1 MKLEKERWICAS
13 KTAPF
18 CLLVIAVF
26 VWPGQRLEASIKRL
40 GSEYSVLGRQIGD
53 QFFPK
58 LALNESGGY
67 LVWQDNNVDG
77 DGLGISAVKLDAN
90 FNAVRGAFR
99 VNQVAKGEQ
108 QRPTVALLDNGGAAF
123 AWESNGDIFVRFVNG
138 AGVFVGPEQT
148 ANTYLPSL
156 QRDPAIATLKNGD
169 VVVVWGSMGQDGS
182 LQGVFGQI
190 FDPRGNKIGKE
201 FMVNQSTL
209 FNQRSPA
216 VAALPQ
222 GNFVVSW
229 ISERL
234 GRLGS
239 QTSGRELTV
248 AGGERYQVNLYGRLF
263 DEHGNGVTNELFW
276 GEPSTIDANPAVA
289 VLDDGFAVFT
299 SGHDNVERVFDS
311 SEMQSG
317 WDIYGRAY
325 DFIGA
330 PRGERFLV
338 NQTTHNHQMIPA
350 VVSLDG
356 TVFVT
361 WTSLGRNGYRKGV
374 FGRIVNPSA
383 PLDSSP
389 EFSII
394 NRETGDQQMLPSVAG
409 EGNRALLVWSGFSG
423 GRDSFD
429 LKAQKYAAGSLL
441 QEPEP
446 PFVFGAGFWS
456 LGVSWIAVDG
466 VESYEVYLDDADA
479 PVIVSKNTH
488 TFTGLNAGT
497 EHSVRIAYVFP
508 NGEKSPQSSPG
519 VARTWGRD
527 ENFDGLPDEWQR
539 SYWGENSD
547 NWPDK
552 NSDSDGDGASNFDE
566 LLAGTNPSDSTSLL
580 QTAIISSGQGLRLR
594 WNTQPG
600 GFYQVRISTDV
611 RSWFDVGTPR
621 LAVDVFDSISIGN
634 NQGIAVYRVLRLK

>member
-1 MKLEKERWICAS
+1 MKLKKERLVCAS
-13 KTAPF
+13 RTAAF
-18 CLLVIAVF
+18 CLLVTVF
-26 VWPGQRLEASIKRL
+26 IWPGQRLESSIKRL

-58 LALNESGGY
+58 LAVNDSGGY

-90 FNAVRGAFR
+90 FNAVQGVFR
-99 VNQVAKGEQ
+99 VNQAAKGEQ
-108 QRPTVALLDNGGAAF
+108 QRPTVTLLGNGGAAF
-123 AWESNGDIFVRFVNG
+123 AWESNGDIFVRFVNSD
-138 AGVFVGPEQT
+138 GVFIGPEQT

-156 QRDPAIATLKNGD
+156 QRDPAMAALKND
-169 VVVVWGSMGQDGS
+169 NVVVVWGSMGQDGS

-190 FDPRGNKIGKE
+190 FDPQGNKIGKE
-201 FMVNQSTL
+201 FMVSQSTL

-234 GRLGS
+234 GP
-239 QTSGRELTV
+239 QTNGGELT
-248 AGGERYQVNLYGRLF
+248 ATGGERHRVNLYGRVF
-263 DEHGNGVTNELFW
+263 DEHGNGVTNELLW

-338 NQTTHNHQMIPA
+338 NQTTYNHQMIPA
-350 VVSLDG
+350 VASLDG
-356 TVFVT
+356 SVFVT
-361 WTSLGRNGYRKGV
+361 WTSVGQDGHREGV
-374 FGRIVNPSA
+374 FGRIINPSA

-389 EFSII
+389 EFPI
-394 NRETGDQQMLPSVAG
+394 NTETGNQQMLPTVAG
-409 EGNRALLVWSGFSG
+409 GGNRALLVWSGFSG

-429 LKAQKYAAGSLL
+429 LKAQKYTAGSLL
-441 QEPEP
+441 PEPDP

-456 LGVSWIAVDG
+456 LGVSWMAVEG
-466 VESYEVYLDDADA
+466 VESYEVYLNDADA
-479 PVIVSKNTH
+479 PVIVSENAH

-497 EHSVRIAYVFP
+497 EHSVRIAYVFS
-508 NGEKSPQSSPG
+508 NGEKSTQSSPG

-539 SYWGENSD
+539 SYWGED
-547 NWPDK
+547 ADRWPDR

-600 GFYQVRISTDV
+600 GFYQVKVSTDV

>member
-1 MKLEKERWICAS
+1 MKLKKERLACAS
-13 KTAPF
+13 RMAAF
-18 CLLVIAVF
+18 CLLTAVF
-26 VWPGQRLEASIKRL
+26 VWPGQLLEASIKRV

-77 DGLGISAVKLDAN
+77 DGLGISAVKMDAN

-99 VNQVAKGEQ
+99 VNQAAKGEQ
-108 QRPTVALLDNGGAAF
+108 QRPAVALLGNGAAF
-123 AWESNGDIFVRFVNG
+123 AWESNGDISVRFVNG
-138 AGVFVGPEQT
+138 AGVFIGPEQT

-156 QRDPAIATLKNGD
+156 QRDPAMATLKNGNL
-169 VVVVWGSMGQDGS
+169 VVIWGSMEQDGS

-190 FDPRGNKIGKE
+190 FDPQGNKIGKE
-201 FMVNQSTL
+201 FMVHQSSL

-216 VAALPQ
+216 VAALPR

-234 GRLGS
+234 DAQASR
-239 QTSGRELTV
+239 REELTIT
-248 AGGERYQVNLYGRLF
+248 GGERYQVSLFLRVF
-263 DEHGNGVTNELFW
+263 DERGNGVTDELSW
-276 GEPSTIDANPAVA
+276 GESSMIDANPAVA
-289 VLDDGFAVFT
+289 VLGDGFMVFT
-299 SGHDNVERVFDS
+299 SGHNNVERVFDS

-325 DFIGA
+325 DFTGA

-338 NQTTHNHQMIPA
+338 NQATYNHQMIPA
-350 VVSLDG
+350 VASLDG
-356 TVFVT
+356 SVFVT
-361 WTSLGRNGYRKGV
+361 WTSAGQDGHREGV
-374 FGRIVNPSA
+374 FGRLINPSA

-389 EFSII
+389 EFSI
-394 NRETGDQQMLPSVAG
+394 NTKTGNQQMLPTVAG
-409 EGNRALLVWSGFSG
+409 GGNRTLLVWSGFSG

-441 QEPEP
+441 PEPET

-456 LGVSWIAVDG
+456 LGVSWIAVEG

-479 PVIVSKNTH
+479 PVIVSENAH
-488 TFTGLNAGT
+488 TFTGLNAGA
-497 EHSVRIAYVFP
+497 EHSVRIAYVFS

-539 SYWGENSD
+539 SYWGED
-547 NWPDK
+547 ADHWPDG
-552 NSDSDGDGASNFDE
+552 NSDSDGDGAGNFDE
-566 LLAGTNPSDSTSLL
+566 LLAGTDPSDSTSLL
-580 QTAIISSGQGLRLR
+580 RTAIISSGQGLRLR

-600 GFYQVRISTDV
+600 GFYQVKVSTDV

-621 LAVDVFDSISIGN
+621 LAVDIFDSISIGKS

>member
-1 MKLEKERWICAS
+1 MKLKKERLVCAS
-13 KTAPF
+13 RTATF
-18 CLLVIAVF
+18 CLLAIAVF
-26 VWPGQRLEASIKRL
+26 VWPGQRLEASVKRF
-40 GSEYSVLGRQIGD
+40 GSEYSVLGRQVGD

-90 FNAVRGAFR
+90 FNAVRGAFL
-99 VNQVAKGEQ
+99 VNQAAKGEQ
-108 QRPTVALLDNGGAAF
+108 QRPNVTLLGNGGGAF
-123 AWESNGDIFVRFVNG
+123 AWESNGDIFVRFVDS
-138 AGVFVGPEQT
+138 AGVFLGPEQT

-156 QRDPAIATLKNGD
+156 QRDPAMAALKNGN

-190 FDPRGNKIGKE
+190 FNPQGNKIGKE

-234 GRLGS
+234 GA

-248 AGGERYQVNLYGRLF
+248 TGGERYRVSLYGRVF
-263 DEHGNGVTNELFW
+263 NEQGNGVTNELLW

-299 SGHDNVERVFDS
+299 SGHNNVERVFDS
-311 SEMQSG
+311 SEMRSG

-325 DFIGA
+325 DFTGA

-338 NQTTHNHQMIPA
+338 NQTTYNHQMIPA
-350 VVSLDG
+350 VASLDG
-356 TVFVT
+356 SVFVT
-361 WTSLGRNGYRKGV
+361 WTSAGQDGHREGV
-374 FGRIVNPSA
+374 FGRIINPSA

-389 EFSII
+389 EFPI
-394 NRETGDQQMLPSVAG
+394 NTETGNQQMLPVVDG
-409 EGNRALLVWSGFSG
+409 GGNRALLVWSGFSG

-429 LKAQKYAAGSLL
+429 LKAQKYVADSLL
-441 QEPEP
+441 PEPET

-456 LGVSWIAVDG
+456 LGVSWMAVEG
-466 VESYEVYLDDADA
+466 VESYEVYLDDSDA
-479 PVIVSKNTH
+479 PVIVSENTH
-488 TFTGLNAGT
+488 TFTGLNAGA

-508 NGEKSPQSSPG
+508 NGGKSPQSSPG

-527 ENFDGLPDEWQR
+527 ENSDGLPDEWQR
-539 SYWGENSD
+539 SYWGKDSD
-547 NWPDK
+547 NWPDR

-566 LLAGTNPSDSTSLL
+566 LLAGTDPSDSTSLL
-580 QTAIISSGQGLRLR
+580 RTAIISSGQGLRLR

>member
-1 MKLEKERWICAS
+1 MKLEKERFVCAS
-13 KTAPF
+13 RTATF
-18 CLLVIAVF
+18 CLLAIAVF
-26 VWPGQRLEASIKRL
+26 GWPGQRLEASIKRL
-40 GSEYSVLGRQIGD
+40 GNEYSVLGRQIGD

-58 LALNESGGY
+58 LALNDLGGY
-67 LVWQDNNVDG
+67 LVWQDNNIDG

-90 FNAVRGAFR
+90 FNSVQGAFR
-99 VNQVAKGEQ
+99 VNQAAKGDQ
-108 QRPTVALLDNGGAAF
+108 QRPAVALLDNGAAAF

-138 AGVFVGPEQT
+138 SGVFAGPEQT

-156 QRDPAIATLKNGD
+156 QRDPAMATLKNGN
-169 VVVVWGSMGQDGS
+169 VVVVWGSMEQDGS

-190 FDPRGNKIGKE
+190 FDPQGNKIGRE

-229 ISERL
+229 ISEALDARA
-234 GRLGS
+234 
-239 QTSGRELTV
+239 SGREELTV
-248 AGGERYQVNLYGRLF
+248 TGGERYQVSLYGRLF
-263 DEHGNGVTNELFW
+263 DEHGNGVTNELLW
-276 GEPSTIDANPAVA
+276 GEPSMIDANPAVA
-289 VLDDGFAVFT
+289 VLGDGFMVFT
-299 SGHDNVERVFDS
+299 SGHNNIEKVFDS
-311 SEMQSG
+311 SEMQNG

-338 NQTTHNHQMIPA
+338 NQTTENHQMIPA
-350 VVSLDG
+350 VASMNG
-356 TVFVT
+356 SVFVV
-361 WTSLGRNGYRKGV
+361 WTSAGRDGYREGV

-383 PLDSSP
+383 PLDSPP
-389 EFSII
+389 EFPI
-394 NRETGDQQMLPSVAG
+394 NTETDNQQMLPSVAG
-409 EGNRALLVWSGFSG
+409 EGSRALLVWSSFSG

-441 QEPEP
+441 PKPET

-456 LGVSWIAVDG
+456 LGVSWMAVEG
-466 VESYEVYLDDADA
+466 VESYEVYLDDAKA
-479 PVIVSKNTH
+479 PVIVSENAH

-508 NGEKSPQSSPG
+508 DGGKSPQSSPG
-519 VARTWGRD
+519 VSRTWGRD

-539 SYWGENSD
+539 SYWGED
-547 NWPDK
+547 VANWPDR

-566 LLAGTNPSDSTSLL
+566 LLAGTDPSNSTSLL

>member
-1 MKLEKERWICAS
+1 MKLEKERLVCAS
-13 KTAPF
+13 RMAMF
-18 CLLVIAVF
+18 CLLAIAVF
-26 VWPGQRLEASIKRL
+26 VWPGQRLEASVKRL

-58 LALNESGGY
+58 LALNELGGY

-77 DGLGISAVKLDAN
+77 DGLGISAVRLDAN

-99 VNQVAKGEQ
+99 VNQAAKGEQ
-108 QRPTVALLDNGGAAF
+108 QRPAVALLGNGGAAF
-123 AWESNGDIFVRFVNG
+123 AWESNGDIFVRFVND
-138 AGVFVGPEQT
+138 AGVFIGPEQT
-148 ANTYLPSL
+148 ANAYLPSL
-156 QRDPAIATLKNGD
+156 QRDPAMATLKNGN

-190 FDPRGNKIGKE
+190 FDPRGNKMGKE
-201 FMVNQSTL
+201 FMVNQSFL
-209 FNQRSPA
+209 LNQRSPA

-222 GNFVVSW
+222 GGFVVCW

-234 GRLGS
+234 AARAS
-239 QTSGRELTV
+239 SRELTIT
-248 AGGERYQVNLYGRLF
+248 GGERYQVSLYGRVF
-263 DEHGNGVTNELFW
+263 DERGNGVTNELLW
-276 GEPSTIDANPAVA
+276 GEPSMIDANPAVA
-289 VLDDGFAVFT
+289 VLDDGFMVFT
-299 SGHDNVERVFDS
+299 SGHNNVEKVFDS

-325 DFIGA
+325 GFTGA

-338 NQTTHNHQMIPA
+338 NQATDNHQMIPSTA
-350 VVSLDG
+350 SMDG
-356 TVFVT
+356 SVFVT
-361 WTSLGRNGYRKGV
+361 WTSVRQNGYREGL
-374 FGRIVNPSA
+374 FGRIVDPTA

-389 EFSII
+389 EFSI
-394 NRETGDQQMLPSVAG
+394 NTETGNQQMLPAVAG
-409 EGNRALLVWSGFSG
+409 KGNRALLIWSGFSG

-429 LKAQKYAAGSLL
+429 LKAQKYVAGSLL
-441 QEPEP
+441 PEPEP

-456 LGVSWIAVDG
+456 VGVSWRAVDG

-488 TFTGLNAGT
+488 TFTGLNAGA

-508 NGEKSPQSSPG
+508 NGEKSPQSSPV

-539 SYWGENSD
+539 SYWGEDSD
-547 NWPDK
+547 NWPDR
-552 NSDSDGDGASNFDE
+552 NSDSDGDGAGNFDE
-566 LLAGTNPSDSTSLL
+566 LLAGTDPSDANSLL
-580 QTAIISSGQGLRLR
+580 QTEIISSGRGLRLR

>member
-1 MKLEKERWICAS
+1 MKLEKERLICAS
-13 KTAPF
+13 RTATF
-18 CLLVIAVF
+18 CLLTAVF
-26 VWPGQRLEASIKRL
+26 VWPGQRLEASIKRI
-40 GSEYSVLGRQIGD
+40 GNEYSVLGRQIGD

-99 VNQVAKGEQ
+99 VNQVAEGEQ

-123 AWESNGDIFVRFVNG
+123 AWESNGDIFVRFVNS
-138 AGVFVGPEQT
+138 AGVFVGAEQI
-148 ANTYLPSL
+148 ANAYLPSL
-156 QRDPAIATLKNGD
+156 QRDPAMASLKNGN

-190 FDPRGNKIGKE
+190 FDPQGNKIGKE

-234 GRLGS
+234 GA
-239 QTSGRELTV
+239 QTGGGELTV
-248 AGGERYQVNLYGRLF
+248 TRGERHQVSLYGRLF
-263 DEHGNGVTNELFW
+263 DGRGNGVTNELLW
-276 GEPSTIDANPAVA
+276 GEPSMIDANPAVA
-289 VLDDGFAVFT
+289 VMDDGFAVFT

-325 DFIGA
+325 DFTGA

-338 NQTTHNHQMIPA
+338 NQTTYNHQIVPA
-350 VVSLDG
+350 VVSLNG
-356 TVFVT
+356 SVFVA
-361 WTSLGRNGYRKGV
+361 WTSLGRDGYRKGV

-394 NRETGDQQMLPSVAG
+394 NTETGDQQMLPSVAG
-409 EGNRALLVWSGFSG
+409 GGNQALLVWSGFSG

-429 LKAQKYAAGSLL
+429 LKAQKYTAGSLL
-441 QEPEP
+441 PEPES

-456 LGVSWIAVDG
+456 LGVSWMAVEG
-466 VESYEVYLDDADA
+466 VESYEVYLDDAAA
-479 PVIVSKNTH
+479 PVIVSENTH

-508 NGEKSPQSSPG
+508 NGGKSPQSSPG

-539 SYWGENSD
+539 SYWGEDSD
-547 NWPDK
+547 NWPDR